1 MPLPMVNCC
10 TMNPTNPFP
19 ESAPDF
25 SDPLGLLRAC
35 HQRMLDHCERLL
47 RLADHLQS
55 QGADNETATAA
66 AAIYRYFTT
75 SARQHHND
83 EEQDLFPR
91 LARESLKL
99 ADLVHR
105 LKKEHGELDALWHGL
120 EPLLLRPGQIAD
132 LSGFREQCHRFVEAY
147 QRHIRVENSELLEMA
162 RHILSQAELK
172 KLGASMAERRGVRV
186 SYL

>member
-1 MPLPMVNCC
+1 
-10 TMNPTNPFP
+10 MNPANPFP

-35 HQRMLDHCERLL
+35 HQRMLDNCERLL
-47 RLADHLQS
+47 KLADHLQS
-55 QGADNETATAA
+55 QGADDEALKAA

-75 SARQHHND
+75 SARHHHAD

-105 LKKEHGELDALWHGL
+105 LKQEHGELDALWQEL
-120 EPLLLRPGQIAD
+120 EPLLLRPSHIAD
-132 LSGFREQCHRFVEAY
+132 PLGFRDLGQRFAEAY
-147 QRHIRVENSELLEMA
+147 QRHIRIENNDLLEMA
-162 RHILSQAELK
+162 RHILSSAELK
-172 KLGASMAERRGVRV
+172 KLGARMAERRGVQIG
-186 SYL
+186 YL

>member
-1 MPLPMVNCC
+1 
-10 TMNPTNPFP
+10 MNPTNPFP

-35 HQRMLDHCERLL
+35 HQRMLDNCERLL
-47 RLADHLQS
+47 QLADHLQS
-55 QGADNETATAA
+55 SGADGEALQAA

-75 SARQHHND
+75 AARHHHAD

-105 LKKEHGELDALWHGL
+105 LKKEHGELDALWAEL
-120 EPLLLRPGQIAD
+120 EPLLLRPATISD
-132 LSGFREQCHRFVEAY
+132 PLGFRTLCSRFAEAY
-147 QRHIRVENSELLEMA
+147 QRHIRVENNELLEMA
-162 RHILSQAELK
+162 RHILSSAELK
-172 KLGASMAERRGVRV
+172 KLGASMAERRGVRT